1 MKGKKVIK
9 FMAKTKREYFAELR
23 TVVADNADLVAF
35 IDHEVELLD
44 KKNSAPKNPT
54 AKQIENEGFKDMIL
68 ANLAGKE
75 PMTCG
80 EIQKTILGDYNLSNQ
95 RVSAIVKQLVEDNS
109 VVRTVKQRKAYFS
122 IAD

>member
-9 FMAKTKREYFAELR
+9 FMTKTKREYFAELKNI
-23 TVVADNADLVAF
+23 VADNADLVAF

-68 ANLAGKE
+68 ANLVGKE

-80 EIQKTILGDYNLSNQ
+80 EIQKTILGDYDLSNQ
-95 RVSAIVKQLVEDNS
+95 RVSAILSQLVDDNS
-109 VVRTVKQRKAYFS
+109 IVRTVVKRKAYFGL
-122 IAD
+122 AD

>member
-1 MKGKKVIK
+1 MIK

-35 IDHEVELLD
+35 IDHEVELLN

-54 AKQIENEGFKDMIL
+54 AKQVANEGFKDIIL
-68 ANLAGKE
+68 ANLVGKE

-80 EIQKTILGDYNLSNQ
+80 EIQKDILGEYDLSNQ
-95 RVSAIVKQLVEDNS
+95 RVSAILSQLVEDNAI
-109 VVRTVKQRKAYFS
+109 VRTVEKRKAYFGL
-122 IAD
+122 AD